1 MYNRVVTNENKA
13 LLEKGKD
20 IMAGFD
26 RKVLINQEF
35 LDSLM
40 ASDIRKWEYFDYAD
54 DKGYRILD
62 ASALQ
67 WMNIAGNSG
76 DGKTQSTHFSAF
88 DKKYFDTF
96 HDSHLMRDLDDP
108 KLVPHQY
115 HLRALTKAEESIKT
129 ARKGIQK
136 REKEAVE
143 QRQNARFNAQTV
155 VKANKSLTNELKAL
169 MPEKSDEEMTKV
181 VNHFLKMGEV
191 KGKQSDD
198 LHFFDY

>member
-1 MYNRVVTNENKA
+1 
-13 LLEKGKD
+13 
-20 IMAGFD
+20 
-26 RKVLINQEF
+26 
-35 LDSLM
+35 
-40 ASDIRKWEYFDYAD
+40 
-54 DKGYRILD
+54 
-62 ASALQ
+62 
-67 WMNIAGNSG
+67 MNIAGNSG

-198 LHFFDY
+198 LHFFDYEEQSMKKQKMANFIKAENPNVKQEDIDARMENIFNMYELSTETTEAMNK